1 VPASLVALALLL
13 VLFVPGY
20 LFQAGVR
27 EHRSVLSAERDLY
40 AVAQAVAISAG
51 GVIALLF
58 SLRVLAS
65 LGVGWADSLQA
76 ELLHDPSAGE
86 QWSLSLAQ
94 EILLICLLVFP
105 AVFGRIWGWSLAR
118 RDEARGRRGQSRGG
132 VFFPDSPTQR
142 RIDRLASSAHKGRVY
157 VRVVRQGEEDVVG
170 LLDRAAA
177 EATMNPLGQGI
188 ALSARWSPFSAG
200 PGNGDWQQLPGIH
213 IGPTGVV
220 EIQQWNERVGA
231 LPLWLAGVQPAREA
245 ASGTASPQ
253 V

>member
-1 VPASLVALALLL
+1 MPASLVALALLL

-20 LFQAGVR
+20 LFQAGIR

-51 GVIALLF
+51 GLIALLF
-58 SLRVLAS
+58 VLRVLGS
-65 LGVGWADSLQA
+65 LGAAWADSLQR

-86 QWSLSLAQ
+86 QWSLNLAQ
-94 EILLICLLVFP
+94 EILLICLLIFP
-105 AVFGRIWGWSLAR
+105 VVFGRAFGWSLAR

-142 RIDRLASSAHKGRVY
+142 RIDRLAGGAHKGRIY
-157 VRVVRQGEEDVVG
+157 VRVVRQGEEDVIG

-188 ALSARWSPFSAG
+188 ALSARWSPTS
-200 PGNGDWQQLPGIH
+200 PDTGNGDWQQLPGIH
-213 IGPTGVV
+213 IGPSGIV
-220 EIQQWNERVGA
+220 EIQRWNERVGV

-245 ASGTASPQ
+245 ASGTATPQ
-253 V
+253 T